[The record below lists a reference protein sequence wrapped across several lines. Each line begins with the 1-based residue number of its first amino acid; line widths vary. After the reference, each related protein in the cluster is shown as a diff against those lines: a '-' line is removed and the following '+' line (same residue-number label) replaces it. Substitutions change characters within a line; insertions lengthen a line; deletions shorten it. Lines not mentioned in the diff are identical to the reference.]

1 MAIASA
7 CSISSSTFAG
17 QSVFKAQSELSRKVA
32 NVEARVSMRRT
43 LKSTPESIWC
53 VVVVRFRRPLCNLFI
68 HSWVELV
75 H

>member
-1 MAIASA
+1 MATASA

-53 VVVVRFRRPLCNLFI
+53 VVVVAFVDLSVTSSFI
-68 HSWVELV
+68 LE
-75 H
+75 